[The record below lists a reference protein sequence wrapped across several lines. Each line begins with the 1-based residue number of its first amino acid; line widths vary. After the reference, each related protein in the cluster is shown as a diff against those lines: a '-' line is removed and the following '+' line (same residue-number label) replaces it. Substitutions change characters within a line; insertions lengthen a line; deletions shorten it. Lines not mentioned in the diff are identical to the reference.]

1 MSLVVN
7 LFAGPGAG
15 KSTMAAALFA
25 ALKRQGVSCELVTE
39 FAKDKVWEE
48 SYAVLDNQLY
58 IFGKQFHR
66 LRRLFGKVDVI
77 VTDSPLLLSL
87 YYGCRE
93 SYVFKALVMEQHNK
107 MATLNLFVERD
118 ASREYDE
125 RGRMQTL
132 DEAVAI
138 DKSLKK
144 LLEDNEVEYVS
155 VPADESGMP
164 VMTSLVTGW
173 LEMFGS

>member
-1 MSLVVN
+1 MTLVAN

-15 KSTMAAALFA
+15 KSTMAASLFA
-25 ALKRQGVSCELVTE
+25 ELKRKNINCELVTE

-48 SYAVLDNQLY
+48 SYGVLDNQLY
-58 IFGKQFHR
+58 VFAKQFHW

-87 YYGCRE
+87 YYGCKE

-107 MATLNLFVERD
+107 METLNLFVERD
-118 ASREYDE
+118 PSRDYDE

-132 DEAVAI
+132 DEAVEI

-144 LLEDNEVEYVS
+144 LLAENDVDFTS
-155 VPADESGMP
+155 FIADERNVSKM
-164 VMTSLVTGW
+164 SDLVLGW